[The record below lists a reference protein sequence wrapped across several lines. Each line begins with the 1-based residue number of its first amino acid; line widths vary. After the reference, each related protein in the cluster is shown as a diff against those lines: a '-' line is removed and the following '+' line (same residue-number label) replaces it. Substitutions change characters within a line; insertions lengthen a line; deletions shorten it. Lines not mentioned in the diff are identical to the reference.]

1 MGRGAAMTLRVYDT
15 RRREKSDFVTI
26 DPGKVRMYV
35 CGITPYSPSHLGHAR
50 CYVAFDIVHR
60 WLEAKGYDVTYVQNF
75 TDVDDKIINQANDEG
90 IDYAEVA
97 ERNIVDYYA
106 AMDSLNVLRADH
118 YPRVTETI
126 DGIISMIEILLEKEH
141 AYTGDDGVYFHIESA
156 PEKYGLL
163 TGQNIEAVRAG
174 AGGRVGGTGSGK
186 RDHKDFALWK
196 FAKPDEPQWE
206 SPWGAGRPGWHI
218 ECSAM
223 SLQYFGEQF
232 DIHGGGD
239 DLRFPHHEAEIFQS
253 ECCTGKS
260 PLVNHWMHN
269 GFVNVDGE
277 KMSKSLGNF
286 WTISDALENY
296 EPLVLRHALLNA
308 HYRNPIDLSE
318 QFLEDGERSQGR
330 LEDAYRE
337 ALTAWGDVA
346 RDSLVTL
353 PRPQLG
359 GDGLA
364 HTLGMLEKLGEECA
378 MSMDDDFNTR
388 EALAKITAAIR
399 LMNKAIGSD
408 IDTNDRGALGFYCIE
423 WLEEFGGAALGL
435 LPSREDALAEPEDDP
450 RRVELEPVVGEL
462 LIKRAAAREAKDWG
476 AADAIRDELAAL
488 GVTVQDTAEGPVW
501 NIN

>member
-1 MGRGAAMTLRVYDT
+1 MVLRVYDT
-15 RRREKSDFVTI
+15 RRREKIDFTTI
-26 DPGKVRMYV
+26 ESGKVRMYV

-50 CYVAFDIVHR
+50 CYVSFDIVHR
-60 WLEAKGYDVTYVQNF
+60 WLEAKGFEVTYVQNF
-75 TDVDDKIINQANDEG
+75 TDIDDKIINKANEEG
-90 IDYAEVA
+90 IGFLEVA
-97 ERNIVDYYA
+97 QRNIDDYYH
-106 AMDSLNVLRADH
+106 AMDALNVLRADH
-118 YPRVTETI
+118 YPRVSGTI
-126 DGIISMIEILLEKEH
+126 EEIVEMVQTLIDKEH
-141 AYTGDDGVYFHIESA
+141 AYVGDDGVYFHVESA
-156 PEKYGLL
+156 PEKYGQL

-196 FAKPDEPQWE
+196 FAKPGEPQWQ

-253 ECCTGKS
+253 ECCTGTS
-260 PLVNHWMHN
+260 PLVHHWMHN

-286 WTISDALENY
+286 WTISDALENF

-318 QFLEDGERSQGR
+318 QFLEDGKRSQAR
-330 LEDAYRE
+330 LEDGYSQ
-337 ALTAWGDVA
+337 ALTAWGEID
-346 RDSLVTL
+346 RDNLCAL

-359 GDGLA
+359 GGGLA
-364 HTLGMLEKLGEECA
+364 HTIGLIEKWGEECA
-378 MSMDDDFNTR
+378 KAMDDDFNTR
-388 EALAKITAAIR
+388 EALAKISAVVKLASKTLGGGMKDDDSAAFGEFIV
-399 LMNKAIGSD
+399 D
-408 IDTNDRGALGFYCIE
+408 
-423 WLEEFGGAALGL
+423 WLEEFAGRALGL
-435 LPSREDALAEPEDDP
+435 LPSREAALAEPTEDPKRTELAPQVDQLLA
-450 RRVELEPVVGEL
+450 RRAV
-462 LIKRAAAREAKDWG
+462 ARGAKDWD

-488 GVTVQDTAEGPVW
+488 GVTVIDTADGPQW
-501 NIN
+501 SINE